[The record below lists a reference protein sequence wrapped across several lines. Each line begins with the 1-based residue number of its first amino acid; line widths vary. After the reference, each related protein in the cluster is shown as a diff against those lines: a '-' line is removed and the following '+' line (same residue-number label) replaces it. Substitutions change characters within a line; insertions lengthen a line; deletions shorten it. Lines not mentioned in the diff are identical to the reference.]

1 MNQRGGNQNGLSS
14 AWYLWP
20 EPNIKIMVMVRETGT
35 TMARVRDCIALLDAV
50 FLVSCLAM
58 VVLVGS
64 FLDQCWRVCI
74 AIVMGFVLCSVD
86 RIRKLGMN

>member
-1 MNQRGGNQNGLSS
+1 MNQRGGNPNGLSS

-20 EPNIKIMVMVRETGT
+20 EPNIKMMVMVRETGT
-35 TMARVRDCIALLDAV
+35 TMARVRDCIALLDPV
-50 FLVSCLAM
+50 FFVSFL
-58 VVLVGS
+58 VVLVGL

-74 AIVMGFVLCSVD
+74 AIVMGFVLCGVD